1 MQSLSFQ
8 FSPVKDG
15 RRILGEKDSNACLSP
30 AHHVKQTLS
39 VTSTPVK
46 RALFTTVSPK
56 KLLPSPIFAGQ
67 KRTRDQVDEI
77 EINDAPVQAPRELRV
92 ESPPSTLKYETQ
104 RLSPESDAMEIAA
117 IPTVS
122 SQAKRDQAHQMETI
136 TRSRSASRASDTET
150 RSMPEDPDARKV
162 FIKEVRAVPNGP
174 PAIPAEHIPNYTR
187 STLQKAALL
196 RNKLQTA
203 MRNVADHQIDRRV
216 SELEAHSRKVP
227 RLSFSALSSSSPATS
242 FRHTIFT
249 PSQLK
254 TPRIGSVENMSSTP
268 SQQTPDL
275 PQQPS
280 SIIQST
286 NYAKRCQRTPPR
298 GLGSP
303 MQLSSPPA
311 TVVRYSRSRDIAEA
325 VDSEEA
331 PTSHDA
337 LSPSQRGDAVD
348 GLLKLMSTSD
358 RHDNPDVWS
367 G

>member
-1 MQSLSFQ
+1 
-8 FSPVKDG
+8 
-15 RRILGEKDSNACLSP
+15 
-30 AHHVKQTLS
+30 
-39 VTSTPVK
+39 
-46 RALFTTVSPK
+46 
-56 KLLPSPIFAGQ
+56 
-67 KRTRDQVDEI
+67 
-77 EINDAPVQAPRELRV
+77 
-92 ESPPSTLKYETQ
+92 
-104 RLSPESDAMEIAA
+104 
-117 IPTVS
+117 
-122 SQAKRDQAHQMETI
+122 
-136 TRSRSASRASDTET
+136 
-150 RSMPEDPDARKV
+150 
-162 FIKEVRAVPNGP
+162 
-174 PAIPAEHIPNYTR
+174 
-187 STLQKAALL
+187 
-196 RNKLQTA
+196 
-203 MRNVADHQIDRRV
+203 MRNVPDHQIDRRV

-227 RLSFSALSSSSPATS
+227 RLSFSTLSSSSPATS

-254 TPRIGSVENMSSTP
+254 TPRIGSAENMSSTP

-275 PQQPS
+275 PRQPS

-311 TVVRYSRSRDIAEA
+311 TVVRYSRGRDIAEG

-358 RHDNPDVWS
+358 RHENPDVWS

>member
-1 MQSLSFQ
+1 MQSVSVQ

-30 AHHVKQTLS
+30 AHHAKQALS

-46 RALFTTVSPK
+46 RTPFTTISPK

-67 KRTRDQVDEI
+67 KRTRDQLDEI
-77 EINDAPVQAPRELRV
+77 DVNDAPVQSPREPRV
-92 ESPPSTLKYETQ
+92 ESPPFTLKHETQ
-104 RLSPESDAMEIAA
+104 ELSPESDAMEIA
-117 IPTVS
+117 IPTLS
-122 SQAKRDQAHQMETI
+122 SQPERDPPHEMDTT
-136 TRSRSASRASDTET
+136 TRSRSASQASDTET
-150 RSMPEDPDARKV
+150 RSIPDDPDARKV
-162 FIKEVRAVPNGP
+162 FIQE
-174 PAIPAEHIPNYTR
+174 
-187 STLQKAALL
+187 KAALL

-203 MRNVADHQIDRRV
+203 MRNVPDHQIDRRV

-227 RLSFSALSSSSPATS
+227 RLSFSAPSSSSPATS

-254 TPRIGSVENMSSTP
+254 TPRIGSAENMSSTP

-275 PQQPS
+275 PRQPS

-311 TVVRYSRSRDIAEA
+311 TVVRYSRGPDIAEG

-358 RHDNPDVWS
+358 RHENPDVWS